1 MRTKINGEVSFWYAD
16 IGGLPEHRAALSGD
30 VQADVC
36 IIGAGYTGLWTA
48 YYLLKSNPALK
59 VVIVEKEFAGFG
71 ASGRNGGWLT
81 GGFGWPRAK
90 YLQNGDR
97 DSVIRLD
104 RALIG
109 TVDEIIKVAELEHID
124 ADIQRTDN
132 LSIAC
137 TPAQMQRVK
146 NSYDDNVQ
154 WEAPAG
160 RFSLIGGADVT
171 ERIRVKNAMG
181 ALVTHGVARIHPAKL
196 VRGLAKAVERAGATI
211 FEQTPVTQIAKG
223 VVTTQTGVVRA
234 PFIIRATE
242 GFTSQ
247 LPGFERRWLPLNSAV
262 AVTEPLSDE
271 MWEQIGWNGY
281 ELLGD
286 ASHQYSY
293 AQRTKDNR
301 IAIGGRGVPYRFG
314 SGIDTNGKTQPK
326 TVQKL
331 REILTRMLPQTADIG
346 FDHAWCGVLG
356 VARDWCAA
364 VGFDESTG
372 IGWGGGYVGRGISTS
387 NLAGRT
393 LADLVLK
400 RDTERV
406 GLPWVNRSAKNW
418 EPEPLRWLGVH
429 SMYQLYKIA
438 DHREQAHCETTSK
451 FAKFAN
457 SITGR

>member
-1 MRTKINGEVSFWYAD
+1 MHTKINGEVSFWFAD
-16 IGGLPEHRAALSGD
+16 IGGLPEYRPALQGD
-30 VQADVC
+30 IQADVC
-36 IIGAGYTGLWTA
+36 IVGAGYTGLWTA
-48 YYLLKSNPALK
+48 YYLLKHNPALK

-81 GGFGWPRAK
+81 GGFGWPRSK
-90 YLQNGDR
+90 YLKNSDR
-97 DSVIRLD
+97 DSVMRLD

-109 TVDEIIKVAELEHID
+109 TVEEIIKIAELEKID

-132 LSIAC
+132 LSVAC
-137 TPAQMQRVK
+137 TPAQMERVK
-146 NSYDDNVQ
+146 NSYDDNMQ
-154 WEAPAG
+154 WDVPAG
-160 RFSLIGGADVT
+160 RFSLIGADAVAS
-171 ERIRVKNAMG
+171 RVRVKDAMG
-181 ALVTHGVARIHPAKL
+181 ALVTHGVARVHPAKL
-196 VRGLAKAVERAGATI
+196 VRGLARAVERAGATI
-211 FEQTPVTQIAKG
+211 FEQTAVTQIAKNTVTTTNG
-223 VVTTQTGVVRA
+223 VVSA

-242 GFTSQ
+242 GFTAK
-247 LPGFERRWLPLNSAV
+247 LPGHERLWLPLNSGV
-262 AVTEPLSDE
+262 AVTEPLSEKLWDE
-271 MWEQIGWNGY
+271 IGWSGY

-286 ASHQYSY
+286 ASHAYCY

-314 SGIDTNGKTQPK
+314 SGIDDNGKTQPK
-326 TVQKL
+326 TVEKL
-331 REILTRMLPQTADIG
+331 RETLTRLLPQTANIA
-346 FDHAWCGVLG
+346 FEHAWCGVLG

-364 VGFDESTG
+364 VGFDEGTG

-393 LADLVLK
+393 LADLILK
-400 RDTERV
+400 RGTERAS
-406 GLPWVNRSAKNW
+406 LPWVNRTAKNW

-438 DHREQAHCETTSK
+438 DQREQAHCQTTSK